1 VSVAASLAIELPDE
15 AATAAF
21 ARRVAGLARK
31 GDVIALRG
39 PLGSGK
45 TSFARAFIRAR
56 LGTSEDVP
64 SPTFTLVEIYG
75 DAPPLVWHFDLFRI
89 ERPEEV
95 WELGIEDAF
104 AGGISLIEW
113 PERMGGLLPRERL
126 DVTLAFAAAPDART
140 ATLAPS
146 RAWAGRIG
154 VLGV

>member
-1 VSVAASLAIELPDE
+1 MSVAASLAIELPDE